1 MAVTDMTFDEAL
13 DSITG
18 YDEIGIKQISGQPFA
33 LLLQADPILGTRFA
47 IAVHLMREAKQDGPK
62 ALRQH
67 YDAAMKLPMGEVREF
82 FTKPVEEFDPTDPDS
97 ESGKGD

>member
-1 MAVTDMTFDEAL
+1 MANTTLTFDEML

-33 LLLQADPILGTRFA
+33 LLLQADPIHGTRCA

-62 ALRQH
+62 ALKEH
-67 YDAAMKLPMGEVREF
+67 YATAMKLPMGEVRAYFEQ
-82 FTKPVEEFDPTDPDS
+82 PVEEFDPTSPDS